1 VAETIEFFPENAMR
15 APKRAGKNLPTV
27 PAKAGAL
34 EAAKNIAAATA
45 EALHA
50 RVEAR

>member
-1 VAETIEFFPENAMR
+1 MR
-15 APKRAGKNLPTV
+15 APKRAGKKLPTV

-34 EAAKNIAAATA
+34 QAAKNIAAATA
-45 EALHA
+45 GPLHA